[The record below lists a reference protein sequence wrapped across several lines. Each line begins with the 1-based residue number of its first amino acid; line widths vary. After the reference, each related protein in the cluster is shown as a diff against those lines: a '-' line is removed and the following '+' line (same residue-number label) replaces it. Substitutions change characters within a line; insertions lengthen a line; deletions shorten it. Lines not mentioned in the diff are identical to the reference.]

1 MTPVVI
7 DASVAVS
14 WCFEDEANDKSRMLL
29 EAAREVLLLVPTV
42 WPLEVVNVVLM
53 AERKGRI
60 HPADSARFFQLL
72 SDLPIRLISE
82 AMGGL
87 AIEESMVSLARRRML
102 TAYDAQYLQLAIGR
116 EASLATLDV
125 QLAEVARAEGVRL
138 WEPPGA
144 Q

>member
-1 MTPVVI
+1 
-7 DASVAVS
+7 
-14 WCFEDEANDKSRMLL
+14 MLL